1 MYRAWFHGP
10 GKIISMSKPNLIYI
24 EKPRLTIIVP
34 ILAAILMASGLSV
47 AQTVT
52 KPEDIPT
59 LLFNRGKNLSAFK
72 AVMNVTTMNEVDKSR
87 QDIRGFLLY
96 RRPTDFRFQGLG
108 PGGNTLFEL
117 IIKSNMFE
125 LYVPQEGRIIKGDRE
140 CFGRKFPDVAEIEG
154 LIPMVLLQ
162 WRDVRFDRVL
172 SRDAE
177 KMVVRITFQGRVWGA
192 TLDSRSM
199 NLHRL
204 VRINPR
210 GDIDLTADFGDFH
223 QGDEGWLPHK
233 FEVASPVGGWR
244 TLAKISKIEI
254 NPFLVEKNFQ
264 IEPTFSVKT
273 ETCR

>member
-1 MYRAWFHGP
+1 MSLFQSKGHNKIARMCEPFSLCRARNSFN
-10 GKIISMSKPNLIYI
+10 IAALLFLIVAMTGYAS
-24 EKPRLTIIVP
+24 
-34 ILAAILMASGLSV
+34 AAE
-47 AQTVT
+47 TTT
-52 KPEDIPT
+52 KPEDIPA
-59 LLFNRGKNLSAFK
+59 LLFQRGKNLSAFK

-87 QDIRGFLLY
+87 QDIKGFLLY
-96 RRPTDFRFQGLG
+96 RRPSDFRFQGLAA
-108 PGGNTLFEL
+108 GGTTLFEL
-117 IIKSNMFE
+117 VIKSNAFE
-125 LYVPQEGRIIKGDRE
+125 LYVPQEGKVIKGDRE
-140 CFGRKFPDVAEIEG
+140 CFGRKFPDVAEIES

-192 TLDSRSM
+192 TLDSRNM
-199 NLHRL
+199 NLLRL

-223 QGDEGWLPHK
+223 QGADGWLPHK
-233 FEVASPVGGWR
+233 FEVVSPVGGWR

-264 IEPTFSVKT
+264 IDPTFSVKT
-273 ETCR
+273 EICR

>member
-1 MYRAWFHGP
+1 MYLFQSEEHDKITRMDASFFSCRAG
-10 GKIISMSKPNLIYI
+10 ISFN
-24 EKPRLTIIVP
+24 IVALLLVIVAMTGHAP
-34 ILAAILMASGLSV
+34 AAE
-47 AQTVT
+47 TDT
-52 KPEDIPT
+52 KPENIPA

-72 AVMNVTTMNEVDKSR
+72 AVMTITTMNEVDKSR
-87 QDIRGFLLY
+87 QDIKGFLLY
-96 RRPTDFRFQGLG
+96 RRPSDFRFQGLAA
-108 PGGNTLFEL
+108 GGATLFEL
-117 IIKSNMFE
+117 VIKSNAFE
-125 LYVPQEGRIIKGDRE
+125 LYVPQEGKVIKGNRE
-140 CFGRKFPDVAEIEG
+140 CFGRKFPDVAEIES
-154 LIPMVLLQ
+154 LIPMILLQ

-192 TLDSRSM
+192 TLDTRNM
-199 NLHRL
+199 NLLRL

-210 GDIDLTADFGDFH
+210 GDIDLTADFGDFR
-223 QGDEGWLPHK
+223 QGDDGWLPHK
-233 FEVASPVGGWR
+233 FEVVSPVGGWR